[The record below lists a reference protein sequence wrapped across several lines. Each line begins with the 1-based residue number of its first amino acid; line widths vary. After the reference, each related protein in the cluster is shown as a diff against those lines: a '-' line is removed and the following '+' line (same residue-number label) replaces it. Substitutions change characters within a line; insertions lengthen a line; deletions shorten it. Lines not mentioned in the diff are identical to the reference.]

1 MSTHIAPAGFH
12 LEEMVENGP
21 GVQPWVCSF
30 EQRVPK
36 GRLTNWT
43 TSAVPS
49 GLRHIRRSNPKLKH
63 RAIFKSPFGRTSR
76 SVLPAVLTAI
86 LLVSQTSWAL
96 PKIRVLAT
104 GGTIAGAQ
112 SSQAEAGYKSGT
124 FSVDDLIKAVPQLKN
139 IAEMSGE
146 QVANIGSQTM
156 NHEVWLK
163 LAGRVNEVLSSNEV
177 DGVVITHGTDTMEET
192 AYFLSLVVKSDKPV
206 VLVGSMRPA
215 TAISADGP
223 INLYNGV
230 ALAGSPE
237 ARGRGPLVVLND
249 TIHYARE
256 AQKMHTTHMNTFD
269 SPNRGIA
276 GVMNTGKATFYS
288 YISTRHTT
296 NSDFSVDGLTVSNL
310 PPVEVVYSYAN
321 LGSDLIDALVDK
333 RVKGIVLAGVGD
345 GNTTDAALAA
355 LERGAKKGVAVV
367 RSSRTGSGLVDRNV
381 EVNDDKLGFI
391 AGMELSPQKA
401 RILLMLGLTKSS
413 DPKKLQQFFTE
424 Y

>member
-1 MSTHIAPAGFH
+1 LFVAFM
-12 LEEMVENGP
+12 L
-21 GVQPWVCSF
+21 
-30 EQRVPK
+30 
-36 GRLTNWT
+36 
-43 TSAVPS
+43 
-49 GLRHIRRSNPKLKH
+49 
-63 RAIFKSPFGRTSR
+63 
-76 SVLPAVLTAI
+76 AVLISVASTA
-86 LLVSQTSWAL
+86 SAL
-96 PKIRVLAT
+96 PKIKVLAT

-112 SSQAEAGYKSGT
+112 ASQADAGYKSGT

-139 IAEMSGE
+139 VAELSGE

-156 NHEVWLK
+156 NYEVWLK
-163 LAGRVNEVLSSNEV
+163 LAARVNEVLKSDDV

-237 ARGRGPLVVLND
+237 AKGRGPLVVLND

-256 AQKMHTTHMNTFD
+256 AQKMHTTHMDTFE

-276 GVMNTGKATFYS
+276 GVMNTGKASFYS
-288 YISTRHTT
+288 LITTRHTT
-296 NSDFSVDGLTVSNL
+296 NSEFSIDGLSAANL
-310 PPVEVVYSYAN
+310 PRVVVLYSYVN
-321 LGSDLIDALVDK
+321 LGGEIVDALVENG
-333 RVKGIVLAGVGD
+333 VKGIVLAGVGD

-355 LERGAKKGVAVV
+355 LAKAAKKGVAVV
-367 RSSRTGSGLVDRNV
+367 RSSRTGSGIVDRNV
-381 EVNDDKLGFI
+381 EVNDDKLGLI

-401 RILLMLGLTKSS
+401 RILLTLGLTKTS
-413 DPKKLQQFFTE
+413 DAKKLQQYFNE

>member
-1 MSTHIAPAGFH
+1 MKIQAHRISLVALTLGGLLAFAP
-12 LEEMVENGP
+12 
-21 GVQPWVCSF
+21 VC
-30 EQRVPK
+30 
-36 GRLTNWT
+36 
-43 TSAVPS
+43 
-49 GLRHIRRSNPKLKH
+49 
-63 RAIFKSPFGRTSR
+63 
-76 SVLPAVLTAI
+76 
-86 LLVSQTSWAL
+86 WAL
-96 PKIRVLAT
+96 PKIKVLAT

-112 SSQAEAGYKSGT
+112 ASQADAGYKSGT
-124 FSVDDLIKAVPQLKN
+124 FSVEDLIKAVPQLKN

-163 LAGRVNEVLSSNEV
+163 LAARVNEALQRDDV

-237 ARGRGPLVVLND
+237 AKGRGPMVVLND

-256 AQKMHTTHMNTFD
+256 AQKMHSTHMDTFE

-288 YISTRHTT
+288 LITTRHTT
-296 NSDFSVDGLTVSNL
+296 NSEFSIDGLTVANL
-310 PPVEVVYSYAN
+310 PLVVIVYSYAN
-321 LGSDLIDALVDK
+321 LGGQMIDALVEK
-333 RVKGIVLAGVGD
+333 GVKGIVLAGVGD

-355 LERGAKKGVAVV
+355 LEQAAKKGVAVV
-367 RSSRTGSGLVDRNV
+367 RCSRTGSGVVDRNV
-381 EVNDDKLGFI
+381 EINDDKLGFI

-401 RILLMLGLTKSS
+401 RILLMLGLTQTS
-413 DPKKLQQFFTE
+413 DVQKLQKYFNE